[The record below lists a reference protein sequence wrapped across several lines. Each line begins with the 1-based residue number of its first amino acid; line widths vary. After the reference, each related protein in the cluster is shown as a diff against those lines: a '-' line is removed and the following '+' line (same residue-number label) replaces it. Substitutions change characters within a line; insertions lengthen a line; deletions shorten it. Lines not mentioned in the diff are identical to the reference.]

1 MSKNFI
7 VDESYL
13 IQHLENNHKKAEL
26 IIKLL
31 TIQNYLI
38 DIQNNPSIPSLET
51 DFFKLNKNFYRIS
64 DLNKYF
70 FEENLSIGNVTD
82 LDYNIETGV
91 FQLNYTTN
99 QTNNIPQLRTEL
111 NKLGFTTIHS
121 ITNNEIKFEFKV
133 FK

>member
-51 DFFKLNKNFYRIS
+51 NFFKLNKNFYRVS
-64 DLNKYF
+64 DLNKEF
-70 FEENLSIGNVTD
+70 FEQNLSIRNVTD

-99 QTNNIPQLRTEL
+99 QTNNIPQLRIEL

>member
-7 VDESYL
+7 VNESYL

-26 IIKLL
+26 IILLL

-51 DFFKLNKNFYRIS
+51 DFFKLNKNFYRVS
-64 DLNKYF
+64 DLNKEF
-70 FEENLSIGNVTD
+70 FEQNLSIRNVTD

-99 QTNNIPQLRTEL
+99 QTNNIPQLRIEL